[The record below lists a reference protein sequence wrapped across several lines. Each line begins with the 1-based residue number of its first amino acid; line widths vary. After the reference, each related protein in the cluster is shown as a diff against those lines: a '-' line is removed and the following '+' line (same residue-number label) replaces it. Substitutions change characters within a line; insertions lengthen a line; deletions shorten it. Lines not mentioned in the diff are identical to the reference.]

1 MALRRY
7 LSLVKFSH
15 SIFALP
21 FALQGAWMAS
31 GGVPELSRLAW
42 IVFCAVA
49 ARTAAMGFNRLLDR
63 KIDAENPRTA
73 AREIPSGDVSVRG
86 AIALVAISA
95 GLFTFGAFRLNDL
108 CGYLALPVLGVLF
121 SYSAFKRFSSLAHLV
136 LGLSLAIAPLGAWLA
151 IRGDLAG
158 DLRPVLVLA
167 LGVLLWVA
175 GFDLIY
181 ACQDLEFD
189 RERGLHSLPARLG
202 MPRALRLAS
211 IFHLLAFLAF
221 LAQGLLLGAGLPYWL
236 GLAAAGALLAWEHR
250 LVSPGDLSRVDAAFF
265 TANGWVGVGLFVGLA
280 LDLSLRTSS

>member
-95 GLFTFGAFRLNDL
+95 GLFTLGAFRLNDL

-221 LAQGLLLGAGLPYWL
+221 LVQGLLLGAGLPYWL

-250 LVSPGDLSRVDAAFF
+250 LVSPGDLSRIDAAFF

>member
-31 GGVPELSRLAW
+31 GGVPELATLAW
-42 IVFCAVA
+42 VVFCAVT

-63 KIDAENPRTA
+63 RIDAENPRTA
-73 AREIPSGDVSVRG
+73 SRELPSGDVSVFG
-86 AIALVAISA
+86 AVALVAISA
-95 GLFTFGAFRLNDL
+95 VLFVLGAFQLNPL

-151 IRGDLAG
+151 IRGDLDG
-158 DLRPVLVLA
+158 DLRPVITLA
-167 LGVLLWVA
+167 VGVLLWVA

-181 ACQDLEFD
+181 ACQDVDFD
-189 RERGLHSLPARLG
+189 RERGLHSIPARIG
-202 MPRALRLAS
+202 TARALQLAKA
-211 IFHLLAFLAF
+211 FHLLAFGAF
-221 LAQGLLLGAGLPYWL
+221 LAQGLLMHAGLPFWI
-236 GLAAAGALLAWEHR
+236 GLAAAGGLLVWEHR
-250 LVSPGDLSRVDAAFF
+250 LVRPGDLSKVDAAFF
-265 TANGWVGVGLFVGLA
+265 TANGWVGVGLFIGLA
-280 LDLSLRTSS
+280 LDLSLGGRA